1 MFKKIIKD
9 LVEWWNKPSDFK
21 DFEYGVKEFPA
32 TNIETTQELVKV
44 LIAMGILDDEIMYYT
59 DDVEIYDLSS
69 IINKKVK

>member
-9 LVEWWNKPSDFK
+9 LVEWWNKPSDLK
-21 DFEYGVKEFPA
+21 NIDYGVKEFPA

-44 LIAMGILDDEIMYYT
+44 LIAMGILDDEIMYHT
-59 DDVEIYDLSS
+59 DDIETYDLSS